1 MSSAIDA
8 PASRLT
14 EAALSPWYV
23 LADAATFVHRS
34 VRHSLR
40 SLDALMTALV
50 LPLIILLMFVYVFG
64 GALDPGGDYLT
75 YVVPGIILLCAGF
88 GSADT
93 SVTVA
98 TDMTTGVIDRFRS
111 LPVAGVCVL
120 VGHVV
125 ATVLRNLASTV
136 VVLAV
141 AVAIGFRPTAT
152 AVEWLAVAGI
162 LVLFMSAIGWL
173 AAAFGLI
180 ARSAQGAA
188 AFAFIVM
195 FLPYVS
201 SAFVPPSTMP
211 GFLRGIAEH
220 QPVTP
225 VIETLRG
232 LLIGTPIGSNGWLAV
247 TWCVGFI
254 ALGAAGSALLFGRR
268 TAR

>member
-1 MSSAIDA
+1 MSQTIGALVV
-8 PASRLT
+8 PPT
-14 EAALSPWYV
+14 EKSLSVVHV
-23 LADAATFVHRS
+23 LADTVTFVHRS
-34 VRHSLR
+34 IRHSLR
-40 SLDALMTALV
+40 SVDAMMTALV
-50 LPLIILLMFVYVFG
+50 LPLLILLMFVYVFG

-125 ATVLRNLASTV
+125 ATLLRNLVSTV
-136 VVLAV
+136 VVLGV
-141 AVAIGFRPTAT
+141 AIAIGFRPTAT

-225 VIETLRG
+225 VIETLRA
-232 LLIGTPIGSNGWLAV
+232 LMTGTPIGSNGAIAV
-247 TWCVGFI
+247 IWCVCGI
-254 ALGAAGSALLFGRR
+254 ALGAAGSAWLFGRR
-268 TAR
+268 MA